1 MTTTR
6 PRAGL
11 DLIGRDAE
19 RRYLDELLDEL
30 PVAGRALLVRGD
42 PGVGKT
48 TLLDYVEQRAV
59 PRYQVYRVRGV
70 ETETTL
76 PFAALGELLLPLRQR
91 FSALPR
97 AQRENLETALALGE
111 VVRGGSSVNP
121 YAVCVATLNVLSLAG
136 HDRPLVALVD
146 DLQWVDADSV
156 NVFRFVAR
164 RVASDHVAFIGAT
177 RRLTE
182 EPRGHAVL
190 DVTGLSEREC
200 RLVLDSHG
208 LQVAPGV
215 LDALVGFSRGNPLI
229 LLEFACRLSDAQR
242 RGEAPLP
249 ASPARGGRA
258 EQGWTSRIRALPVP
272 TQRALVL
279 IAAAREP
286 TVDAVDRALSVCRL
300 AADDLVP
307 AEEARLVRVI
317 GERYELVHPIL
328 RSVALGNVPLGV
340 RRQAYRALGEGATGA
355 TRAWYLAS
363 AVSRPDED
371 VAVEL
376 VRAAQEARQCGSYLA
391 AAQAWRRAAELT
403 PTRSDLTA
411 SRLLDAA
418 RDAFAGGACD
428 DAARWCEEARTC
440 ATDPVLRADI
450 ALLHGRALTWMGN
463 VRHAHRL
470 MSTAAEAIAA
480 SDAVRAAALAHE
492 AALPAVMHADP
503 AGGIAAA
510 RRGMELAGS
519 PGEADRCA
527 LFLCQ
532 SLALTNRIE
541 EASRELDR
549 AVAAFEGT
557 DPATTGIELTN
568 LAQVCFTLER
578 YDDAQRLLH
587 AVLDGARR
595 SGNPVAY
602 AFAFGVR
609 SELGWWLG
617 QWSAAYADCVEATAK
632 GRALRQRG
640 VVAAGLLMQARFDA
654 ARGDH
659 AGCARRAAQAFEFT
673 DFTDVRSMQIYRE
686 AALGL
691 DCLSRGA
698 GADAAVHLGHAHE
711 VFVRFGLGNPN
722 ITPFAGDAIE
732 AHVRAGNAAAARE
745 ILAWLEECA
754 DRTGLRWQ
762 RAVSARGRALL
773 ADDPDEADA
782 AFRAALA
789 VHEQLPTPFD
799 HARTLLCHGEA
810 LRRTR
815 QKARSRAP
823 LLAAHRMFSA
833 LGAAPWTQRCLAEL
847 AASGHQ
853 PPRARRAGGLDRLSP
868 QELQVARMVAAGLT
882 NTEVGSALF
891 VSPKTV
897 EAHLTS
903 IYKKLRVP
911 SRTGLTRLVTESGLS
926 D

>member
-1 MTTTR
+1 MCSIAD
-6 PRAGL
+6 PE
-11 DLIGRDAE
+11 LIGRDAE
-19 RRYLDELLDEL
+19 RRYLDDLLDEL

-48 TLLDYVEQRAV
+48 TLLDYVEHKAAS
-59 PRYQVYRVRGV
+59 RYQVYRVRGV
-70 ETETTL
+70 ESETTL
-76 PFAALGELLLPLRQR
+76 PFAALGELLLPLRRR

-97 AQRENLETALALGE
+97 AQRENLETALALSE
-111 VVRGGSSVNP
+111 LVSDSAVNP

-164 RVASDHVAFIGAT
+164 RVTSDHVAFIAAT
-177 RRLTE
+177 RKLSE

-200 RLVLDSHG
+200 RLVLDSHR
-208 LQVAPGV
+208 LVVAPGV

-229 LLEFACRLSDAQR
+229 LLEFAFRLSEAQR
-242 RGEAPLP
+242 RGEEPLP
-249 ASPARGGRA
+249 AAPARGGRA
-258 EQGWTSRIRALPVP
+258 EQGWTSRIRALPAP

-279 IAAAREP
+279 VAAAREP
-286 TVDAVDRALSVCRL
+286 TVEIVDRALGAWKL
-300 AADDLVP
+300 APDDLTA
-307 AEEARLVRVI
+307 AEEARLVRVVAD
-317 GERYELVHPIL
+317 RYELVHPIL
-328 RSVALGNVPLGV
+328 RSVALSNVPVGV

-355 TRAWYLAS
+355 TRAWYLAC

-371 VAVEL
+371 VAAGL
-376 VRAAQEARQCGSYLA
+376 VQAAREARQCGSYLA

-403 PTRSDLTA
+403 PARSNLTA
-411 SRLLDAA
+411 GRLLDAA

-428 DAARWCEEARTC
+428 DAARWCEEARAT
-440 ATDPVLRADI
+440 ATDPALRADI
-450 ALLHGRALTWMGN
+450 ALLHGRALTWMGS

-470 MSTAAEAIAA
+470 MSTAAEAIAPTD
-480 SDAVRAAALAHE
+480 SVRAAALAHE

-503 AGGIAAA
+503 AGAIAAA
-510 RRGMELAGS
+510 RRGMELATSAAGV
-519 PGEADRCA
+519 ERCA

-532 SLALTNRIE
+532 GLALTHRVE
-541 EASRELDR
+541 DACRELDR
-549 AVAAFEGT
+549 ALAAFEGT
-557 DPATTGIELTN
+557 DPAATGIELTN
-568 LAQVCFTLER
+568 LAQVCFCVER
-578 YDDAQRLLH
+578 YEDSQRLLH

-617 QWSAAYADCVEATAK
+617 QWSAAYADCLEATAK

-659 AGCARRAAQAFEFT
+659 AGCERRAAEAIEFT

-698 GADAAVHLGHAHE
+698 GTDAAVHLGHAQE
-711 VFVRFGLGNPN
+711 IFVRFGLGNPN
-722 ITPFAGDAIE
+722 VTPFAGDAVE
-732 AHVRAGNAAAARE
+732 AHLRAGNPGAARDT
-745 ILAWLEECA
+745 LAWLEECA

-762 RAVSARGRALL
+762 RAVSARCRALL
-773 ADDPDEADA
+773 ADDPDAADA
-782 AFRAALA
+782 AFREALA
-789 VHEQLPTPFD
+789 EHDRLPTPFD
-799 HARTLLCHGEA
+799 HARTLLCYGEA

-815 QKARSRAP
+815 QKARSRGP
-823 LLAAHRMFSA
+823 LLAAHRMFSS

-847 AASGHQ
+847 AASGHH

-903 IYKKLRVP
+903 IYRKLRVP

-926 D
+926 DC